1 MARRN
6 SRRATQVR
14 RKTRRSEFD
23 RLEDRTAP
31 ATGSIQGTLWDDTN
45 ANQTRD
51 AGEAALAGRTVYLDL
66 DRDGRPGTTE
76 PTTVTAVDGS
86 YGFTG
91 LAPGPYHVAQVLPD
105 GWQQTA
111 PGTYP

>member
-1 MARRN
+1 MASMR
-6 SRRATQVR
+6 SRRAVQAR
-14 RKTRRSEFD
+14 RRLLRSEFD

-31 ATGSIQGTLWDDTN
+31 ATGSIQGTLWDDAN
-45 ANQTRD
+45 ANQVRD
-51 AGEAALAGRTVYLDL
+51 AGEAVLAGRTIYLDL
-66 DRDGRPGTTE
+66 DRDGRQDATE
-76 PTTVTAVDGS
+76 PSAVTAADGI

-111 PGTYP
+111 PD